1 MKNYKID
8 FTTNTITVTK
18 KFADAA
24 SKIGTPEFALM
35 CELRKMDMR
44 IDIAATNKKKSSNN
58 LLTYKKMENF
68 IANSAD
74 GEAYLEEY
82 KAVKELAKSQNNAC
96 LYVNKWFKATFPNY
110 DKIPEFDE
118 NNKRVNTPI
127 DYEPSNITKISA

>member
-18 KFADAA
+18 KFAEAA
-24 SKIGTPEFALM
+24 SQIGTPEFALM

-44 IDIAATNKKKSSNN
+44 IDVAAAKKKSSNK

-74 GEAYLEEY
+74 SENYLEEY

-96 LYVNKWFKATFPNY
+96 L
-110 DKIPEFDE
+110 
-118 NNKRVNTPI
+118 
-127 DYEPSNITKISA
+127 

>member
-8 FTTNTITVTK
+8 FATNTITVTK

-24 SKIGTPEFALM
+24 SQIGTPEFALM

-44 IDIAATNKKKSSNN
+44 IDVAAANKKKSSSKM
-58 LLTYKKMENF
+58 LTYKKMENF

-74 GEAYLEEY
+74 SEAYLEEY

-96 LYVNKWFKATFPNY
+96 LFVNKWFKATFPNF
-110 DKIPEFDE
+110 DKIPELDE
-118 NNKRVNTPI
+118 NNKCVNTPI
-127 DYEPSNITKISA
+127 DYEHSSITKISA